1 MGVATKPRKTVLK
14 VCIQPQ
20 YSTKFYNPPAA
31 GVITQNRESYGIG
44 GGGVQHVAPKLT
56 TDEGVKDNGKKAT
69 GLLYHPRNGNAH
81 WMVTQHG
88 DGFDVSSGIQG
99 IRQWVDR
106 EDRSVGKCRC
116 RVGFHKIESAWN
128 GGSSTVRALRTAL
141 GIDWRSTPSASNLAG
156 LRSMFRRFSVDL
168 DGTNDGST
176 QLRKI

>member
-1 MGVATKPRKTVLK
+1 MVKRRPD
-14 VCIQPQ
+14 
-20 YSTKFYNPPAA
+20 FY
-31 GVITQNRESYGIG
+31 ITQG
-44 GGGVQHVAPKLT
+44 T
-56 TDEGVKDNGKKAT
+56 
-69 GLLYHPRNGNAH
+69 
-81 WMVTQHG
+81 VTPAGWLPIEHG

-106 EDRSVGKCRC
+106 EDRSAGKC
-116 RVGFHKIESAWN
+116 RVGFHRIESAWN

-156 LRSMFRRFSVDL
+156 LRSMFRGFSVDL